1 MQIVDTALLIPIHT
15 PHYPY
20 IYDLIKKLKANNIY
34 IDIFLVFSNHIDYKL
49 FEMKKNIKPLI
60 ITGPL
65 NFDSIV
71 TFKKYYGL
79 KQLIHST
86 YDYIICCDSE
96 IDIIPENCNSENI
109 TEKLNAIF
117 GNKKIYAGEAYTDTN
132 KISADLFYGEEY
144 TRLQKITNN
153 FNYFFWWSDVPV
165 YKRIHL
171 EPFFNM
177 IKYNSLEL
185 SHTNL
190 EYNITYN
197 HFDYIIY
204 QYYLILTE
212 GFEIVNTT
220 PITNIKWSLEGLNTT
235 DMEIF
240 DKLQKEQYGFGWVTN
255 VLYEANKEF
264 LTKSGTFLIYHLDR
278 S

>member
-1 MQIVDTALLIPIHT
+1 M
-15 PHYPY
+15 
-20 IYDLIKKLKANNIY
+20 
-34 IDIFLVFSNHIDYKL
+34 
-49 FEMKKNIKPLI
+49 
-60 ITGPL
+60 
-65 NFDSIV
+65 
-71 TFKKYYGL
+71 
-79 KQLIHST
+79 
-86 YDYIICCDSE
+86 
-96 IDIIPENCNSENI
+96 
-109 TEKLNAIF
+109 
-117 GNKKIYAGEAYTDTN
+117 
-132 KISADLFYGEEY
+132 FYGEEY